1 MCIIISIEQSS
12 EKMTKN
18 SPLTS
23 NQIEKIKVE
32 FVKID
37 KDGDGQVSTK
47 ELEAVLRSMRH
58 KLKASEGDI
67 RKALREIDRDGDGIV
82 DVHEYL
88 LSRKGKTSR
97 DLIHRALVQRL
108 RIRKEFERFDKDQSG
123 FISKEELMQVLEGR
137 GIKHVT
143 IDQVNELLKEV
154 DMDRSGEIDYEEF
167 VILMTK

>member
-1 MCIIISIEQSS
+1 
-12 EKMTKN
+12 MTKN
-18 SPLTS
+18 TPLTS
-23 NQIEKIKVE
+23 NQIEQIKKE

-67 RKALREIDRDGDGIV
+67 KKALKEIDRDGDGVV
-82 DVHEYL
+82 DVHEYIM
-88 LSRKGKTSR
+88 SRKGKTSR

-123 FISKEELMQVLEGR
+123 FISKTELMQVLEAR
-137 GIKHVT
+137 GIRQVT
-143 IDQVNELLKEV
+143 LEQINELLKEIDV
-154 DMDRSGEIDYEEF
+154 DASGEIDYEEF
-167 VILMTK
+167 VLLMTK

>member
-1 MCIIISIEQSS
+1 
-12 EKMTKN
+12 MTKN

-47 ELEAVLRSMRH
+47 ELESVLRSMRH

-67 RKALREIDRDGDGIV
+67 KKALKEIDRDGDGIV
-82 DVHEYL
+82 DVHEYI
-88 LSRKGKTSR
+88 LSRKGKTNR

-123 FISKEELMQVLEGR
+123 FISKIELMQVLETR
-137 GIKHVT
+137 GIRQVT
-143 IDQVNELLKEV
+143 LEQINELLKEIDV
-154 DMDRSGEIDYEEF
+154 DGSGEIDYEEF
-167 VILMTK
+167 VLLMTK